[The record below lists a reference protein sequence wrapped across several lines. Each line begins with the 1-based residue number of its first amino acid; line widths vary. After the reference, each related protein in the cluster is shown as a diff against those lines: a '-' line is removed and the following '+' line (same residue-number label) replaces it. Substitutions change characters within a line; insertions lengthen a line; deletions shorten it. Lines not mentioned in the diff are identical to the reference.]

1 LFPLQTHQVWSHSAL
16 TQIACRR
23 NPAGV
28 TARPPIL
35 TSAKKI
41 ALAVVALLLG
51 LFAAL
56 WQELPQWRLGGTQ
69 SAAAS
74 SVANLPGDL
83 VCPDR
88 GSRIAIIGD
97 SHVAGSR
104 MGEGSAPFGVAL
116 EQSLAGR
123 VKVVRYGVGGE
134 TAIDGVKRWRER
146 DLPEAGLVIL
156 VYGTNDAAPRG
167 WLGDKTTVPVDDYK
181 AALNR
186 QVALWRNRGVQVVL
200 LAPPPGGS
208 TAITRRL
215 SLYREAAGA
224 VGRSEKVAV
233 LDPADAFTSCPSAQ
247 PALVG
252 DALHMNAAGH
262 ECLGTWLAHQFCP
275 APG

>member
-1 LFPLQTHQVWSHSAL
+1 M
-16 TQIACRR
+16 
-23 NPAGV
+23 
-28 TARPPIL
+28 TARFPSL

-41 ALAVVALLLG
+41 ALAIVVLLLG
-51 LFAAL
+51 LVAAL

-69 SAAAS
+69 SIPAS
-74 SVANLPGDL
+74 SVAHLLGNL
-83 VCPDR
+83 VCPAS

-104 MGEGSAPFGVAL
+104 MGEDSAPFGVVL

-123 VKVVRYGVGGE
+123 VKVVRYGAGGE
-134 TAIDGVKRWRER
+134 TAIDGEKRWLEL
-146 DLPEAGLVIL
+146 DLPEANLVVL

-215 SLYREAAGA
+215 SPYREAAGA

-233 LDPADAFTSCPSAQ
+233 FDPADAFTSCPSAQ
-247 PALVG
+247 PVLVG